1 MEHPIQKAL
10 SYLLIFL
17 LIVIFG
23 FSVAMVHPVYS
34 NYRKM
39 EKYVEAKKREYNELR
54 EEKLTLLSEVHDLEQ
69 DPEAIEKVARER
81 FNMCK
86 EGEIIIKYDR

>member
-23 FSVAMVHPVYS
+23 ISLAMVYPVYS

-39 EKYVEAKKREYNELR
+39 ENAVRLKREEYNELKR
-54 EEKLTLLSEVHDLEQ
+54 ERMTLLSEVHDLEH
-69 DPEAIEKVARER
+69 DTAAAEKVAREK
-81 FNMCK
+81 FNLCR
-86 EGEIIIKYDR
+86 EGEQILIYR